1 VFSDVSGLRDPGG
14 KTGCKKHEIKNE
26 SADYTVMDGRYGQA
40 QGSEIVGKKILLKG
54 NEVMCEAAVQA
65 GCRFFA
71 GYPITPQNEVPEY
84 MSRRMPQVD
93 GTFVQAES
101 EIAAINMIFGASAAG
116 ARCMTSSSSPGLSLK
131 QEGISYIAS
140 AELPCVIA
148 NVQRGGPG
156 LGNIRA
162 SQADYF
168 QATRGGG
175 HGDYRL
181 IVLAPGS
188 LQEIYQLT
196 MNAFDWADYYRNPV
210 MILGDGITGQMA
222 EPVEIL
228 AYEPIVDLPEKDFV
242 LDGCKGREPRVVKT
256 LYLRPPDAL
265 ITHNEKLQEKYKRIE
280 NELLLYEEYK
290 TTDADIVVAAYGIT
304 ARIAKGA
311 IRQARKKGIP
321 VGLIRPI
328 TLWPFPYDVFA
339 GAAQTA
345 ERILTVEMSHGQFV
359 EDIKLA
365 VNGAC
370 PVEFLGKGGGWYP
383 TEEIILE
390 KIESMAATTAKG
402 AR

>member
-1 VFSDVSGLRDPGG
+1 
-14 KTGCKKHEIKNE
+14 
-26 SADYTVMDGRYGQA
+26 M
-40 QGSEIVGKKILLKG
+40 GKKILLKG

-84 MSRRMPQVD
+84 MSKRMPQVD
-93 GTFVQAES
+93 GVFVQAES
-101 EIAAINMIFGASAAG
+101 EIAAINMVFGASASG
-116 ARCMTSSSSPGLSLK
+116 VRCMTSSSSPGISLK
-131 QEGISYIAS
+131 QEGISYIAA
-140 AELPCVIA
+140 AELPCLIA

-168 QATRGGG
+168 QATKGGG

-181 IVLAPGS
+181 IVLAPAS
-188 LQEIYQLT
+188 LQEIYNLT

-210 MILGDGITGQMA
+210 MMLGDGISGQMA

-228 AYEPIVDLPEKDFV
+228 PYKPILDLPAKNFV
-242 LDGCKGREPRVVKT
+242 LDGCKGRKPRIVKT
-256 LYLRPPDAL
+256 LYLRPTESLVA
-265 ITHNEKLQEKYKRIE
+265 HNEHLQGKYKRIE
-280 NELLLYEEYK
+280 NELTLHEEYE
-290 TTDADIVVAAYGIT
+290 TADAEIIIAAYGIT

-311 IRQARKKGIP
+311 VQLARQKGIS

-328 TLWPFPYDVFA
+328 TLWPFPKEAFIS
-339 GAAQTA
+339 AAKTVRQ
-345 ERILTVEMSHGQFV
+345 ILTVEMSHGQFV
-359 EDIKLA
+359 EDVQLA

-390 KIESMAATTAKG
+390 KIESMVAATTKG
-402 AR
+402 RP